1 MKKSAQIW
9 TLRCALSQKFTVDA
23 QKRHFTQGS
32 SHDPNGA
39 SGRET
44 VHLDNLRLAEQ
55 IILYVT
61 FRNAHAPVP
70 VQQRISKE
78 ERNSIIRARH
88 AAGEGLSD
96 LAREYEISPQRVW
109 QIVRT

>member
-1 MKKSAQIW
+1 MNYFGGGVSEK
-9 TLRCALSQKFTVDA
+9 
-23 QKRHFTQGS
+23 GS

-44 VHLDNLRLAEQ
+44 VHLENLRLAKQ
-55 IILYVT
+55 ILLYVV
-61 FRNAHAPVP
+61 FRNAHDPVV
-70 VQQRISKE
+70 VQQRIYKE
-78 ERNSIIRARH
+78 ERNRLIRTRH

-109 QIVRT
+109 QIVRR

>member
-1 MKKSAQIW
+1 MPNSNPMGRG
-9 TLRCALSQKFTVDA
+9 L
-23 QKRHFTQGS
+23 

-61 FRNAHAPVP
+61 FRDVHDPVP
-70 VQQRISKE
+70 VQQRIHKE
-78 ERNSIIRARH
+78 ERNRLIRARH

-109 QIVRT
+109 QIVQVRP